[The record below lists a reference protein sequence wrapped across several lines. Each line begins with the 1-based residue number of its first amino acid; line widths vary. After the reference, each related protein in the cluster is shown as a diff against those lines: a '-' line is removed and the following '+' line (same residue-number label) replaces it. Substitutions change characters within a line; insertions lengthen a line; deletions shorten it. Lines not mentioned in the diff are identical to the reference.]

1 MEIPTIWIMV
11 TVTWILIFASY
22 FISNLD
28 FNLLIFLALCILAS
42 AAVVDWLVY
51 DSAKKKAVKPV
62 PRHRSKQLGIYAS

>member
-1 MEIPTIWIMV
+1 METPTIWIMV

-28 FNLLIFLALCILAS
+28 FNLLIFLALCILAP

-51 DSAKKKAVKPV
+51 DSAKKKTVKPV
-62 PRHRSKQLGIYAS
+62 PRHRSKQLGI

>member
-1 MEIPTIWIMV
+1 METPTIWIMV

-62 PRHRSKQLGIYAS
+62 PRHRSKRLGI

>member
-51 DSAKKKAVKPV
+51 DSAKKKTVKPV